1 MASSARFEQYQDP
14 DRAWRWRLVAP
25 NNEIL
30 ASGQGFRE
38 KRDCERS
45 INLVKLYASEAGV
58 VETAERR

>member
-1 MASSARFEQYQDP
+1 MERSAKFEIYQSD
-14 DRAWRWRLVAP
+14 DGAWRWRLRAP

-45 INLVKLYASEAGV
+45 VTLVQLYAEKAEV
-58 VETAERR
+58 VYV

>member
-1 MASSARFEQYQDP
+1 MAGSARFEVYQDHAG
-14 DRAWRWRLVAP
+14 AWRWRLVAP

-45 INLVKLYASEAGV
+45 VSLVKLYAQEAEIVQGS
-58 VETAERR
+58 ERR